1 MAELYQLGSVLIGMY
16 AFMFKTKLACWGAL
30 FLFFTSAINT
40 KADGRMQQI
49 LTGFSIILISFINV
63 YFAPQMPRRLG
74 QD

>member
-1 MAELYQLGSVLIGMY
+1 
-16 AFMFKTKLACWGAL
+16 MFKTKLACWGAL